1 VISENRGCFGKNMQ
15 KMPNSTINQDISP
28 LLLADSLILE
38 GGMVE
43 VPGTTFVS

>member
-1 VISENRGCFGKNMQ
+1 MQ

-28 LLLADSLILE
+28 LLPADSLILE
-38 GGMVE
+38 EGMVE